1 MNSIIVPNLIAIDTY
16 ILGNVAKDYNS
27 QTQSRRKKALK
38 FLSTITDRGLIPF
51 FCMHHFQEILQHDND
66 SVAYGRLSLI
76 KRFPQ
81 VAWVK
86 PSSPEGLV
94 GSIIDIQGTEISK
107 LINDPNISIKAL
119 IAEIRQELISYSS
132 GESFINGIEEELII
146 LRKLN
151 LFETHKNKTISSI
164 SHVRDSNI
172 DNLKL
177 SELHR
182 SHLKRPSEV
191 NESMELLRES
201 LKQELKKRGDK
212 KLENQDEAIDQFLK
226 LVIKDGHKMYE
237 PNQGTLY
244 KKFIN
249 SHGLEEH
256 EVDENWTFGELG
268 YYAIFKG
275 KIKVIARSFN
285 FDLKKALKIPPNV
298 IPSWLIWVE
307 LDKKSREEKRAAG
320 SNIIDKY
327 LASLAFYADILI
339 VDKTV
344 KEYFK
349 QITQKHKK
357 YSFINNHI
365 IKLSKYENLGKQLDT
380 LNLQYKAQTAA

>member
-1 MNSIIVPNLIAIDTY
+1 MNSIIAPRLIAIDTS
-16 ILGNVAKDYNS
+16 ILGKVANDYHS
-27 QTQSRRKKALK
+27 QTQSRIKKALK

-66 SVAYGRLSLI
+66 LVAYGRLSLI

-86 PSSPEGLV
+86 PSSPDGFV
-94 GSIIDIQGTEISK
+94 GSIIDVQGTEISK
-107 LINDPNISIKAL
+107 LLNDPDISIETL
-119 IAEIRQELISYSS
+119 IREIRQELISYSS
-132 GESFINGIEEELII
+132 GESFINAIEKELLI

-151 LFETHKNKTISSI
+151 VFETNKSKAISSI
-164 SHVRDSNI
+164 SHVRNSNI

-182 SHLKRPSEV
+182 SQLKSPNEV
-191 NESMELLRES
+191 NEAMKLLRET
-201 LKQELKKRGDK
+201 LKQELKKRGDR
-212 KLENQDEAIDQFLK
+212 KLENQDETIDQFLN
-226 LVIKDGHKMYE
+226 LVIKNGLKMYE
-237 PNQGTLY
+237 PNHDSLY

-249 SHGLEEH
+249 SSGIEEH
-256 EVDENWTFGELG
+256 EVDENWTVGELED
-268 YYAIFKG
+268 YAIFKE

-285 FDLKKALKIPPNV
+285 FDLKKALKIPQST
-298 IPSWLIWVE
+298 IPSWFIWVE
-307 LDKKSREEKRAAG
+307 LDKKTREEKFAAG

-339 VDKTV
+339 VDKRV

-349 QITQKHKK
+349 QITQKYKK
-357 YSFINNHI
+357 FSFINNHI

-380 LNLQYKAQTAA
+380 INFKYRAQPDA

>member
-1 MNSIIVPNLIAIDTY
+1 MNSIIAPRLIAIDTS
-16 ILGNVAKDYNS
+16 ILGKVAKDYSS
-27 QTQSRRKKALK
+27 QTHGRRKKSLK
-38 FLSTITDRGLIPF
+38 FLSTIADRGLIPF

-66 SVAYGRLSLI
+66 SVVYDRLSLI

-94 GSIIDIQGTEISK
+94 GSIIDVQGTEISTV
-107 LINDPNISIKAL
+107 INDPDISIEAL
-119 IAEIRQELISYSS
+119 VAGIRQELISYSS
-132 GESFINGIEEELII
+132 GESFINAIEDELLI

-151 LFETHKNKTISSI
+151 VFETHKSKAISSI
-164 SHVRDSNI
+164 SHVRNSNI

-182 SHLKRPSEV
+182 SQLKSPSEV
-191 NESMELLRES
+191 NESMQLLRKT
-201 LKQELKKRGDK
+201 LKQELQTRGDR
-212 KLENQDEAIDQFLK
+212 KLENHDETIDQFLK
-226 LVIKDGHKMYE
+226 LVIKDGVKMYE
-237 PNQGTLY
+237 PNQDSLY

-249 SHGLEEH
+249 SNGLEEH
-256 EVDENWTFGELG
+256 EVDENWTVGELG
-268 YYAIFKG
+268 DYAIFKE

-285 FDLKKALKIPPNV
+285 FELKKALKIPPSA
-298 IPSWLIWVE
+298 IPSWFIWVE
-307 LDKKSREEKRAAG
+307 LDKKTRQEKFAAG

-339 VDKTV
+339 VDKRV

-357 YSFINNHI
+357 FSFINNNI
-365 IKLSKYENLGKQLDT
+365 VKLSKYENLGKLLDT
-380 LNLQYKAQTAA
+380 IILNAS